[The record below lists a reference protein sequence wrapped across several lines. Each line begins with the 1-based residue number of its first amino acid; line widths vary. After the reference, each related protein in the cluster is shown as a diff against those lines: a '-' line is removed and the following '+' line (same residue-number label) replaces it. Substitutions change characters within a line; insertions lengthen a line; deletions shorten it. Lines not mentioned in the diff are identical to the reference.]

1 MNRRSAPKKD
11 GFADELVLRTI
22 SAPAKQ
28 ISPEEAKCDADTT
41 TADDY
46 DNRLFQA
53 LREREREII
62 GPGYGGIQHPT
73 ARIFEIGVDSIR
85 AGKPSELFLVLLES
99 IGKMAEERDVMA
111 ELFPETFRRRIK
123 TSTVRAAQRE
133 AAIVEKFK
141 AHIQRYLNSARRAK
155 VTGNEEAG
163 GEWAWVERTYAE
175 AVADFKLPLDTH
187 ERKAFDRALKNQGP
201 NIIEWRD
208 VLLTRSRKAP

>member
-1 MNRRSAPKKD
+1 MTRRSAPRKD
-11 GFADELVLRTI
+11 GFTDEIVLRTI

-28 ISPEEAKCDADTT
+28 VSLEEAKCDANTT
-41 TADDY
+41 TTDDY

-53 LREREREII
+53 LCEREREII

-73 ARIFEIGVDSIR
+73 SRIFEIGVDSIR

-141 AHIQRYLNSARRAK
+141 AHIQRYLNSAKRAK
-155 VTGNEEAG
+155 VTGSEEMG
-163 GEWAWVERTYAE
+163 GEWTWVERTYAE
-175 AVADFKLPLDTH
+175 AVAEFKRLLDPH
-187 ERKAFDRALKNQGP
+187 ERKAFDRALKNQGE

-208 VLLTRSRKAP
+208 LLLTGSKKAP